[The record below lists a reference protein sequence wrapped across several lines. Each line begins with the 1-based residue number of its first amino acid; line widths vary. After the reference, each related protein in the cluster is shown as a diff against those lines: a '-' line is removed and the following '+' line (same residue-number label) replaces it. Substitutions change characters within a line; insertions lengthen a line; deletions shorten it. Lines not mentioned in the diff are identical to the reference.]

1 MLARTR
7 EHRPEV
13 MGVIDIGSSKVS
25 CLIAERSSRGEGG
38 AEAQFRVLGLGL
50 QRSRGVKAGFVIDL
64 DQAEAAVRL
73 AVADA
78 ERMAGVTLEDVV
90 VNVSCGRL
98 KSMHFHAHA
107 ELNSGHV
114 RPEDLEKLRD
124 GAYSY
129 AERGGRAVVHL
140 NRIGYQLDGNAGV
153 RQPLRMAGRKLSAQY
168 HAVTVDETPLE
179 NLLLLLERCYLGVG
193 QLLPSGFVSAAA
205 TTTEEERRFGVI
217 VADIGAGCTD
227 IAMMADGRFLF
238 SDMIPVGAGH
248 ITYDIARTLSTSLAE
263 AERIKT
269 LYGSMIA
276 AGSDER
282 QVLSFSRSGGYE
294 GEQGQ
299 TTRAELRRIL
309 APRVVG
315 LLELLRDRIGASELL
330 RTSEASVVLTGG
342 GSMLMGLPA
351 VAAEFLGR
359 PVRVGHT
366 RIPVGVPERLTSPA
380 FATAVGMITAA
391 SGEAPRLA
399 QAPAERRAEATSG
412 SFYRRMRTWLSESF

>member
-1 MLARTR
+1 MLARSR

-13 MGVIDIGSSKVS
+13 LGVIDIGSSKITCIIS
-25 CLIAERSSRGEGG
+25 ERTTPADG
-38 AEAQFRVLGLGL
+38 AAGPQFRVLGVGF

-90 VNVSCGRL
+90 VNVSCGRV
-98 KSMHFHAHA
+98 KSMHFYAHA
-107 ELNSGHV
+107 ELQAGHV
-114 RPEDLEKLRD
+114 RPEDLNKLRE

-140 NRIGYQLDGNAGV
+140 NRIGYLLDGDAGV

-193 QLLPSGFVSAAA
+193 ELLPSGYISGVAA
-205 TTTEEERRFGVI
+205 TTEEERRFGVI
-217 VADIGAGCTD
+217 VADIGEGGTD
-227 IAMMADGRFLF
+227 LAMFADGRFLYA
-238 SDMIPVGAGH
+238 DMVPVGSGH
-248 ITYDIARTLSTSLAE
+248 ITFDIARILSTTLAE

-269 LYGSMIA
+269 LYGSMIT

-282 QVLSFSRSGGYE
+282 QVLSFSRSNGHE

-299 TTRAELRRIL
+299 TTKAELRRII
-309 APRVVG
+309 APRVLG
-315 LLELLRDRIGASELL
+315 HLALLRDRIAASELL
-330 RTSEASVVLTGG
+330 KNSEASVVLTGG
-342 GSMLMGLPA
+342 GSLMMGLPA
-351 VAAEFLGR
+351 AAAELLGR
-359 PVRVGHT
+359 KVRVGHT
-366 RIPVGVPERLTSPA
+366 RIPAGVPERLTSPA
-380 FATAVGMITAA
+380 FATAVGMISAA
-391 SGEAPRLA
+391 SGQAPRLG
-399 QAPAERRAEATSG
+399 QSPAEGRAEVNSG